1 MNNDELSIFIDE
13 LGDFGKYDIKSPYY
27 IAVLVFHNQS
37 IVISDE
43 IERFNH
49 YLEEL
54 EYKNKSGG
62 DNYFNKRDIKNG
74 CSLQPFS
81 LIFFVIEYFIYC
93 NKKSFAFITFIPSF
107 SIGRVSRVII
117 IFS

>member
-1 MNNDELSIFIDE
+1 MGWSCNHGPLRARKFLAVFYGMYMNNDELSIFIDE
-13 LGDFGKYDIKSPYY
+13 LGDFGKYDIKYPYY

-54 EYKNKSGG
+54 GYKNKSDG
-62 DNYFNKRDIKNG
+62 DNYCNKSDTKNG

-81 LIFFVIEYFIYC
+81 LIFFCY
-93 NKKSFAFITFIPSF
+93 
-107 SIGRVSRVII
+107 
-117 IFS
+117 